1 MNLLTEMMRF
11 RFNRSVIDLDEGRV
25 GGGGGGGCHTPG
37 FGLGLITHCDAV
49 SFVDGGD
56 MSPSYS
62 TLLVCDERIKVIIPG
77 NPMLIHTE
85 KGCAEVGTEC

>member
-1 MNLLTEMMRF
+1 
-11 RFNRSVIDLDEGRV
+11 
-25 GGGGGGGCHTPG
+25 
-37 FGLGLITHCDAV
+37 
-49 SFVDGGD
+49 

-85 KGCAEVGTEC
+85 RGCAEVGTEC